1 MRGCRGGVSPCSG
14 MSRQPGRSTKNKSKG
29 KKARVPEQATKS
41 ARVGNGRFAQP
52 QGKKPEFPSRR
63 RGPPALGTAG
73 KTYPMEPRQ
82 RKRHAPQPPGHDL
95 IRPRCTRPP
104 SPKGKAFPRRLVV
117 PAKHRNALP
126 TESRPRRRMPGAAL
140 LHARCQRCD
149 LIRPRCARPPSP
161 QGKAFTRPHPRSAKK
176 RPAGRLGMFIRP
188 PPGSCP

>member
-1 MRGCRGGVSPCSG
+1 MRGCRGGVSPCAG

-104 SPKGKAFPRRLVV
+104 SPKGKASFRRHVIPL
-117 PAKHRNALP
+117 K
-126 TESRPRRRMPGAAL
+126 
-140 LHARCQRCD
+140 
-149 LIRPRCARPPSP
+149 PRCIPASR
-161 QGKAFTRPHPRSAKK
+161 TRTDDHACSAQPNPFPTKK